1 MKLETLWYVNNG
13 ENALKIHYSHNG
25 IFLGSSL
32 KLSNSWTN
40 ANIFFRGKKE
50 EKALLL
56 YKHCLYVCER
66 TISETYLYW
75 IAFLWKKRMNHLEIF
90 SFAWICVKKQLDDLL
105 PPVLND
111 SRWEKSYRS
120 IRCEHKNKDF
130 FMFRKF
136 KREKKKNGILWWTLR
151 QEAWK
156 RNCKSNGKSWRSKK
170 DHPLLLSHVLF
181 SSTSTPSEFNR
192 GEYSFISL
200 PRQVISYLKW

>member
-1 MKLETLWYVNNG
+1 MQT
-13 ENALKIHYSHNG
+13 
-25 IFLGSSL
+25 F
-32 KLSNSWTN
+32 
-40 ANIFFRGKKE
+40 FFRGKKE

-56 YKHCLYVCER
+56 YKHCLYMYVKEPLVKL
-66 TISETYLYW
+66 IFIGSHFYE
-75 IAFLWKKRMNHLEIF
+75 KRMNHLEIF
-90 SFAWICVKKQLDDLL
+90 SFAWLCVKKQLDDLL

-170 DHPLLLSHVLF
+170 G
-181 SSTSTPSEFNR
+181 PSAFAE
-192 GEYSFISL
+192 
-200 PRQVISYLKW
+200 PCVISIHLNTEWITGVNIVACQGKLPEVKKTSHYLVKIFQ